1 MSAFVGATALA
12 DLVKTTLGPKGMS
25 KLVQSVGTSDITVT
39 NDGATILK
47 SIPLDNASAK
57 ILVSISKT
65 QDDEVGDGTTTVCVL
80 AGELLREA
88 EKLIEQR
95 IHPQTIVEG
104 YRVASKAALE
114 ALDEAAK
121 DNGCVPKG
129 IVDDVARH

>member
-1 MSAFVGATALA
+1 
-12 DLVKTTLGPKGMS
+12 MS
-25 KLVQSVGTSDITVT
+25 KLVQSVGTSEITVT

-104 YRVASKAALE
+104 YRIASKAALE

-121 DNGCVPKG
+121 DNGCVRG
-129 IVDDVARH
+129 RGEQVRARC